1 MDGNEGENLRVEL
14 GVRSLAPAGRKR
26 QQDAVIRCLED
37 LERDGVVEEFS
48 VSVRG
53 RRLGLDGA
61 GARTGAGE
69 ELLATVERFEQWADR
84 NDLSIG
90 AFFETKRIRS
100 ELSGEDYR
108 ALELPAMTLAEH
120 VDDRLRWV
128 SPCLD
133 PATDTVYTVEDRIE
147 TLSTT
152 AEDLAVEA
160 SSPTATPVPEE

>member
-1 MDGNEGENLRVEL
+1 MDGYEGESPRVEL
-14 GVRSLAPAGRKR
+14 GVRSLAPGGRKR
-26 QQDAVIRCLED
+26 QQDAVIRRLEA
-37 LERDGVVEEFS
+37 LERDGAIEEFS

-53 RRLGLDGA
+53 KRLGLDGA

-69 ELLATVERFEQWADR
+69 ELLATVERFEQWAER

-90 AFFETKRIRS
+90 PYFETKRIRS
-100 ELSGEDYR
+100 EFTGEDYR
-108 ALELPAMTLAEH
+108 ALELPAMTLAEY

-133 PATDTVYTVEDRIE
+133 PATDTVYTVEDRTD
-147 TLSTT
+147 TLAT
-152 AEDLAVEA
+152 AGEELAVET